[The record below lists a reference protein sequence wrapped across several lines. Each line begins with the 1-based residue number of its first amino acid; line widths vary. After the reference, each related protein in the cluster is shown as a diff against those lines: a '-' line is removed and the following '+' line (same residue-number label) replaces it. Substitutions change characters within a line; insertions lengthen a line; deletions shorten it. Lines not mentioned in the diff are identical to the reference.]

1 MRRISPIIPAF
12 LLCFVSAVAAHAHE
26 LWIEPLEW
34 QVEVGSTLEAH
45 VINGEDFA
53 GNRQPYLPNRI
64 VMFNLFSETR
74 ATRIQNRSGNTPAL
88 EAPAHGEGLHIAAY
102 QSTPMTLNYDEWEK
116 FVRFVEHKDLG
127 DIGTMHDARGL
138 SRDFFIETYT
148 RFSKTLFAVGNGA
161 GSDRR
166 VGLETELVALTNPY
180 TDAGGGQVQAQLFY
194 QGQPRADAQIE
205 VFEKASNGG
214 VRIFLVRTN
223 GDGIASV
230 PVRSG
235 HDYMLDAVVLR
246 EPTSQLASVTDAVWE
261 TLWANLTFHVP

>member
-138 SRDFFIETYT
+138 SRDFYHRIWKKYQDPAAWRWERKSEY
-148 RFSKTLFAVGNGA
+148 GNKGQGTPA
-161 GSDRR
+161 IDGENRTMWIFEPHVAEEVFEDYVREFEIPVYRDEWLDRSGGGQR
-166 VGLETELVALTNPY
+166 RRPHGV
-180 TDAGGGQVQAQLFY
+180 TDAGGYPGHQF
-194 QGQPRADAQIE
+194 GT
-205 VFEKASNGG
+205 AS
-214 VRIFLVRTN
+214 
-223 GDGIASV
+223 
-230 PVRSG
+230 
-235 HDYMLDAVVLR
+235 
-246 EPTSQLASVTDAVWE
+246 
-261 TLWANLTFHVP
+261 